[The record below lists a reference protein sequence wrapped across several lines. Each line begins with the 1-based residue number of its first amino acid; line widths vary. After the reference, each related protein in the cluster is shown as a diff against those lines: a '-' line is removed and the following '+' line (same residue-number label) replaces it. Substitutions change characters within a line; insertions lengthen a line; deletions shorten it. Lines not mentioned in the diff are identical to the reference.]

1 MADDD
6 PSPPLP
12 TPTAQT
18 AIKQAVATAH
28 DAPDGT
34 PVDGESPLPPRPL
47 FTMPQ
52 SPSAQDNI
60 FDDSDDDACLAK
72 MPLHPSTSSRSRKR
86 HDDDDEEDEAIESP
100 QKRLK
105 TATDLSSPPPSMS
118 QASLQSNQSPTP
130 LIKRVGDI
138 PNRYFDSDAQ
148 YQMM

>member
-60 FDDSDDDACLAK
+60 FDDSDDDACLAE
-72 MPLHPSTSSRSRKR
+72 MQLPPSTSSHSRERDGVKR
-86 HDDDDEEDEAIESP
+86 PIN
-100 QKRLK
+100 RL
-105 TATDLSSPPPSMS
+105 DRLRGLSRDR
-118 QASLQSNQSPTP
+118 
-130 LIKRVGDI
+130 LIIVTMRRGEV
-138 PNRYFDSDAQ
+138 
-148 YQMM
+148 M

>member
-28 DAPDGT
+28 DAPDPDGT

-60 FDDSDDDACLAK
+60 FDDSDDDACLAE
-72 MPLHPSTSSRSRKR
+72 MQLPPSTSSPSRKR
-86 HDDDDEEDEAIESP
+86 DSV
-100 QKRLK
+100 KR
-105 TATDLSSPPPSMS
+105 P
-118 QASLQSNQSPTP
+118 
-130 LIKRVGDI
+130 IKGKSCNWQR
-138 PNRYFDSDAQ
+138 
-148 YQMM
+148 

>member
-6 PSPPLP
+6 PQPPLP

-52 SPSAQDNI
+52 FPSAQDNI
-60 FDDSDDDACLAK
+60 FDDSDDDAYLAK

-86 HDDDDEEDEAIESP
+86 DASDDGD
-100 QKRLK
+100 KN
-105 TATDLSSPPPSMS
+105 TAPDLSSPQPPTLPQFYDSGDDYS
-118 QASLQSNQSPTP
+118 QGRLNGKKWMNTEKSKNDVANCVHVVLF
-130 LIKRVGDI
+130 L
-138 PNRYFDSDAQ
+138 
-148 YQMM
+148 